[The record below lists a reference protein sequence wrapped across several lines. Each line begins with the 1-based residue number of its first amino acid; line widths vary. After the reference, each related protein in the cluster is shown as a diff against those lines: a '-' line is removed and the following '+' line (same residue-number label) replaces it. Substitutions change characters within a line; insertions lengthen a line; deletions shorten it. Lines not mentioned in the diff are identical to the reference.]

1 MTLGVY
7 WVLRESGLKVK
18 RPKSKDRNGGNRGT
32 LKGKSVLQ
40 ALVSCASDSW
50 CIIYTQPTVVAVQS
64 LSCVWLSVTSW
75 TAAHQASL
83 SFIISWSLR
92 KLMSIKS
99 VMPSN
104 YLILCHPLLLLP
116 SVFLSIRI
124 FPSESALC
132 IMWPK
137 YWSLSLSSVLS
148 MNIQCWFPLG
158 LTSLVSLLSKG
169 LSRVLSSKLYYFLY
183 NIFL

>member
-40 ALVSCASDSW
+40 ALVSYASDSW
-50 CIIYTQPTVVAVQS
+50 CIIYTQPTVVVVQS
-64 LSCVWLSVTSW
+64 LSCVWLSATSW

-92 KLMSIKS
+92 KLMSIES
-99 VMPSN
+99 VIPSN

-116 SVFLSIRI
+116 SVLASGFPMSQLFASCGQSIGAWAWVQSFQWIFSVDFL
-124 FPSESALC
+124 
-132 IMWPK
+132 
-137 YWSLSLSSVLS
+137 
-148 MNIQCWFPLG
+148 
-158 LTSLVSLLSKG
+158 
-169 LSRVLSSKLYYFLY
+169 
-183 NIFL
+183 